1 MGFLKAFA
9 SAASG
14 SFADQWKDFYGPK
27 QNVSPTAA
35 VFQAVPYGQ
44 NAGRGENYKGSQNI
58 ITNGSKIVVP
68 EGTALITL
76 QDGQITGL
84 IAEPGGYEYK
94 SDDINSQSLFAGSFL
109 SATIVQ
115 SFERFKFG
123 GMPGSEQL
131 AFYINLKEIAGN
143 KFGTKSEIYWD
154 DAYLNAQVGAITRGT
169 YTLRIIDPVLFIKN
183 VVPLHYLQAGAPEF
197 DFSDMDNPVGQQLF
211 DEVVGSLSAAFS
223 NYVNDPTKGNRIT
236 KIQGDSVGF
245 AESLS
250 QAVEDGYQWRSNR
263 GLEIVKSTLTA
274 IEYDADS
281 KQLLSDVKKAD
292 ALSGARGN
300 SFMQQS
306 MARGMQAAGENG
318 GGTGMAF
325 MGMGMQAGA
334 NMMQGMQQPA
344 QPAVNPFINIAPQ
357 QPVQQPMNNTMDQ
370 TQATM
375 QQPQSTPTSNVA
387 SGTDP
392 YEELK
397 KAKDLLDAGIIT
409 AEDFEAK
416 KKVLLGI

>member
-94 SDDINSQSLFAGSFL
+94 SDDINSQSLFAGGFL

-143 KFGTKSEIYWD
+143 KFGTQKPIYWQD
-154 DAYLNAQVGAITRGT
+154 SYLQLKAGGSATGT
-169 YTLRIIDPVLFIKN
+169 YSLNIIDPVLFVKN
-183 VVPLHYLQAGAPEF
+183 FVPLQFLQAGAPEF
-197 DFSDMDNPVGQQLF
+197 DFSDMDNPAGQQLF
-211 DEVVGSLSAAFS
+211 MEFLTCLSNATSIASKNALAENADTLDYIQEHQIEFS
-223 NYVNDPTKGNRIT
+223 STMNET
-236 KIQGDSVGF
+236 
-245 AESLS
+245 AET
-250 QAVEDGYQWRSNR
+250 AYHWNTNR
-263 GLEIVKSTLTA
+263 GLSITSISILMDYDEKTQELLDEIRKQ
-274 IEYDADS
+274 DAEIRRATRLGS
-281 KQLLSDVKKAD
+281 AYSQNM
-292 ALSGARGN
+292 SGMMA
-300 SFMQQS
+300 SASAQAMQNAS
-306 MARGMQAAGENG
+306 ANENG
-318 GGTGMAF
+318 AMMGF
-325 MGMGMQAGA
+325 MGLNMAQQNGA
-334 NMMQGMQQPA
+334 NLMG
-344 QPAVNPFINIAPQ
+344 AVNNM
-357 QPVQQPMNNTMDQ
+357 QPQQPMNNTMDQ

-375 QQPQSTPTSNVA
+375 QQPQSAPTSNVA